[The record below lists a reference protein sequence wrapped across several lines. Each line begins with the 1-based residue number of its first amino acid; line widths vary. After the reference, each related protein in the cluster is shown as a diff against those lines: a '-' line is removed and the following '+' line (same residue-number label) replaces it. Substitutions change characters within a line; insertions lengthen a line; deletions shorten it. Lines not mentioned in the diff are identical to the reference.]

1 MVSHFVLISGPGGVG
16 FRRKESAIGKKN
28 HSQHVWNHD
37 PVIGVDIHLRIPAE
51 HRLRIISAKEEVV
64 PEYHQALDVVIV
76 GVVDGAMNR
85 LGDTA
90 HICFAVVSPTGKGSI
105 RFQKVDVSIFGHFEP
120 VDAMNELTP
129 SQDLTDEALD

>member
-1 MVSHFVLISGPGGVG
+1 M
-16 FRRKESAIGKKN
+16 
-28 HSQHVWNHD
+28 
-37 PVIGVDIHLRIPAE
+37 
-51 HRLRIISAKEEVV
+51 
-64 PEYHQALDVVIV
+64 VIV
-76 GVVDGAMNR
+76 GVVDGAMDR

-90 HICFAVVSPTGKGSI
+90 HFRFAVVSPTGKGSI